1 LKPANPRKQIRMNAL
16 FEEKGMKPKHLL
28 FAALL
33 TLLAFTLA
41 ACGGAATPEPT
52 AAPTS
57 PEPGGQPQGPQEF
70 SPQPIIAASTD
81 VTGVGTYVA
90 GQAFA
95 LAGEEGIQA
104 IILPYGITPN
114 SDLQDITALEA
125 PEPLVEGY
133 TFAWSLATPEGS
145 QATLGESGDVAY
157 FLADVDGTF
166 ALTLTATNEEGVSG
180 ETTWH
185 VTAATYVGNGAI
197 VGDAAPPNCISC
209 HNTQT
214 AKWAETGHA
223 VIFQEGID
231 GVLSDHYGPDCISC
245 HTTGFNDWPT
255 AVNGGFDDLA
265 ADSTW
270 LFPEQLQE
278 GNWEAMLEE
287 YPELAAMTG
296 IQCESCHGPGSAHY
310 TGDVMQP
317 GPISTS
323 LAVATCAQCHDSGDH
338 HKFPREWA
346 LSAHADASAMA
357 FTYPHVVGNSDCAG
371 CHSGEGFIDKAKGL
385 DDLRAGYQII
395 TCAVCHDPHD
405 ATNPAQLRIAG
416 TVMLPGGIESSD
428 LGKGATCASCH
439 QSRTDASEV
448 EGESPDWPHY
458 STAAELMSNT
468 GGYTWG
474 ETIDNSPHGSI
485 VAETCITCHMAQTPG
500 MDDMGTPDD
509 SSDDVPLPGHNTVGE
524 HTFAMVSPV
533 DGTENVAVCTGCH
546 PGVTS
551 FDWTAR
557 ADYDGD
563 GTIETT
569 HEEIAG
575 LQELLKS
582 ALEAKGVQFLP
593 SYPYYVLPT
602 NASIDIKGALW
613 NYKFTESGGSVVH
626 NFKHTLGLL
635 QLSLEKLGQ

>member
-1 LKPANPRKQIRMNAL
+1 MMMTTLEGYAMRR
-16 FEEKGMKPKHLL
+16 LL
-28 FAALL
+28 YTVLMALL
-33 TLLAFTLA
+33 VLALA
-41 ACGGAATPEPT
+41 ACAGRATPGPT
-52 AAPTS
+52 GVPASPAPS
-57 PEPGGQPQGPQEF
+57 AQPLGPQEF
-70 SPQPIIAASTD
+70 NPPPIIAASTD
-81 VTGVGTYVA
+81 VTGVGTFVA
-90 GQAFA
+90 AQAFA
-95 LAGEEGIQA
+95 LAGEEEIQA
-104 IILPYGITPN
+104 LILPYGISPN
-114 SDLQDITALEA
+114 SDLQDIAALEV

-133 TFAWSLATPEGS
+133 AFAWSLSTPEGS
-145 QATLGESGDVAY
+145 QAILGESGDVAY
-157 FLADVDGTF
+157 FLADVEGTF
-166 ALTLTATNEEGVSG
+166 ALTLKATDEEGLSA

-185 VTAATYVGNGAI
+185 ITAATYVGNGAI

-223 VIFQEGID
+223 MMFQEGID
-231 GVLSDHYGPDCISC
+231 GEASEHYGPNCIYC
-245 HTTGFNDWPT
+245 HTTGFNNWPT

-270 LFPEQLQE
+270 LFPQQLQE
-278 GNWEAMLEE
+278 GNWQAMLQQ
-287 YPELAAMTG
+287 YPDLAAMTAV
-296 IQCESCHGPGSAHY
+296 QCESCHGPGSAHY

-317 GPISTS
+317 GPISVS
-323 LAVATCAQCHDSGDH
+323 LAVATCAQCHDNGEYYT
-338 HKFPREWA
+338 FPREWA

-357 FTYPHVVGNSDCAG
+357 FTYSHIVGNSTCAG
-371 CHSGEGFIDKAKGL
+371 CHSGEGYIDRAKGL
-385 DDLRAGYQII
+385 DELRADYQVI

-405 ATNPAQLRIAG
+405 ATNPAQLRVAG
-416 TVMLPGGIESSD
+416 TVILPGGIESPD
-428 LGKGATCASCH
+428 LGKAATCASCH
-439 QSRTDASEV
+439 QSRTNASEV
-448 EGESPDWPHY
+448 ENASPEWPHY

-509 SSDDVPLPGHNTVGE
+509 SSDDVPLPGHDTVGE

-533 DGTENVAVCTGCH
+533 DGTENFAVCTACH

-563 GTIETT
+563 GIIETN
-569 HEEIAG
+569 HEEIGG
-575 LQELLKS
+575 LRALLKS
-582 ALEAKGVQFLP
+582 ALEAKGVQFLA

-602 NASIDIKGALW
+602 NASIDIKGGVW
-613 NYKFTESGGSVVH
+613 NYQFTGSGGSVVH